1 MFPVTIRYIDGQYRK
16 GGQAVRA
23 ADPKQI
29 RELEKTARKTID
41 LLHRGIRFTPT
52 QPDIIR
58 IEKMMMEELEKE

>member
-1 MFPVTIRYIDGQYRK
+1 MTIRYIDGQYRK
-16 GGQAVRA
+16 GGQAVRV